1 MFAWISTGYHCNPCE
16 IMLYN
21 TGQIVGSL
29 HKEVAERKMAI
40 ERLKRD
46 LDTEKREH
54 LRNVIK
60 VGGDAACRVHWL
72 AKQPHA
78 HISLCGARC

>member
-1 MFAWISTGYHCNPCE
+1 MPGSSRICSWERGHWGADSNAPCITILPQVDE
-16 IMLYN
+16 IEQRH
-21 TGQIVGSL
+21 GQIVGSL

-60 VGGDAACRVHWL
+60 V
-72 AKQPHA
+72 
-78 HISLCGARC
+78 LC